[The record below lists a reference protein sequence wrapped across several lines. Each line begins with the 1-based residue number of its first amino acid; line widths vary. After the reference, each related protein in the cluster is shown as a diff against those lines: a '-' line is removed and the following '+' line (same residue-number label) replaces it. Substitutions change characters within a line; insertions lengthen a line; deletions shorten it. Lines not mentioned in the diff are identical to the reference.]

1 MNRKLTFWKLGLLA
15 SAFVMLF
22 SYSFADTI
30 VSVTDSSTG
39 TFPGGLFLGGQFSNV
54 VATSWT
60 QSASFSNVT
69 IDALLGSH
77 TSFQSGTAYLMSAIG
92 PGTTPASEVAAPVDF
107 TAPLFDSA
115 GAAHPSHQPC
125 CFLA

>member
-15 SAFVMLF
+15 SALVMLF

-92 PGTTPASEVAAPVDF
+92 PGTTPPPRLLRRWISQHHYL
-107 TAPLFDSA
+107 TA